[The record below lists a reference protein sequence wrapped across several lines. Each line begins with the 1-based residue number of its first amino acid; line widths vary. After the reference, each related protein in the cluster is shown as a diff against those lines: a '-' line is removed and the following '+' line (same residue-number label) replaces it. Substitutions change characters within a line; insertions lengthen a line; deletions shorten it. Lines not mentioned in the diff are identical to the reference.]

1 MKTLVIVPTYNERQN
16 IESLIA
22 AVLAQ
27 PVDDLHI
34 LVVDDAS
41 PDGTG
46 AAVAEAASKNAHIH
60 LLSRAGKQGLGS
72 AYIAGFRYAL
82 DNGYDLVFEMDADF
96 SHDPADLPK
105 LIDASRQYDV
115 VIGSRYVRGV
125 NVVNWPLKRL
135 LLSMGASVYT
145 RMITGLPVHDCTAG
159 YVCYRRAVLEAIN
172 LDNIISDGY
181 SFQIEMKFKA
191 WKKGFSL
198 GEVPIIFIDRRWGES
213 KMSKKIVQEAYWMVW
228 RLKFK
233 SLFKKLN

>member
-1 MKTLVIVPTYNERQN
+1 MKTLVIVPTYNERHN

-27 PVDDLHI
+27 PVEDLHI

-46 AAVAEAASKNAHIH
+46 AAVAEAASKNTHVH

-96 SHDPADLPK
+96 SHDPADIPK
-105 LIDASRQYDV
+105 LIEASRRYDV

-135 LLSMGASVYT
+135 LLSMGASWYT
-145 RMITGLPVHDCTAG
+145 RIITGLPVHDCTAG
-159 YVCYRRAVLEAIN
+159 YVCYRRAVLEAVN
-172 LDNIISDGY
+172 LDGIISDGY

-228 RLKFK
+228 RLKLK